1 MSAQSNKDLFRTY
14 VGLWEDGRIDDLPTV
29 IHDHYVGHA
38 AAGDRDLEG
47 LRQRIMVFGQLYPG
61 ARFQIEDQL
70 AIGRLHRLPA
80 QRRQIHNGEPA
91 VSEGYPRRLVDPDT
105 IPVGSAM
112 GEAVGHRADDSGNG
126 IRSPLAQ
133 RFDETA
139 DSTHWI

>member
-1 MSAQSNKDLFRTY
+1 MSRCRGRRRRSTSPRTGRRRSDRRRACAMSAQSNKDLFRTY

-70 AIGRLHRLPA
+70 AIGSKVATRLTA
-80 QRRQIHNGEPA
+80 TTRRA
-91 VSEGYPRRLVDPDT
+91 
-105 IPVGSAM
+105 
-112 GEAVGHRADDSGNG
+112 ADGQDVKLFGLNISRVLDG
-126 IRSPLAQ
+126 R
-133 RFDETA
+133 
-139 DSTHWI
+139 